1 MDPFVTGPI
10 LLAIIGREVIA
21 WIVRRNV
28 AKAAPRMEE
37 FLEKAWQR
45 PLTDVEKQAIAKQ
58 RIERRLDPTGRFF
71 D

>member
-10 LLAIIGREVIA
+10 ILAIVGRELIA
-21 WIVRRNV
+21 WIVRRSV
-28 AKAAPRMEE
+28 AKTAPKLEE

-45 PLTDVEKQAIAKQ
+45 QLTDSEKQAIARQ
-58 RIERRLDPTGRFF
+58 RAERRLDPTGRFF